1 MTSTEL
7 TGESREAQ
15 EREEQEQ
22 LEFERQMEW
31 LMEGS
36 EEVELRE

>member
-7 TGESREAQ
+7 TEESREAQ